1 MISRSDWKVAESIRQ
16 RVIAEGGYM
25 FNERKEDGSWRHG
38 FERYVNG
45 ELLHTF
51 SPSLMADIRRNKVAL
66 HALGESMCREP
77 ETPPRGVGTSGGRR
91 SPSRHGKVPPSQTAT
106 RKRGRKFHRTRK
118 KTTER

>member
-25 FNERKEDGSWRHG
+25 FHERKEDGSWRHG

-77 ETPPRGVGTSGGRR
+77 EAPRGVGTSGGRR
-91 SPSRHGKVPPSQTAT
+91 GPSPT
-106 RKRGRKFHRTRK
+106 RKGAAKPDCNAKTRS
-118 KTTER
+118 

>member
-1 MISRSDWKVAESIRQ
+1 MISRSDLKVAESIRQ

-25 FNERKEDGSWRHG
+25 FHERKEDGSWRHW

-77 ETPPRGVGTSGGRR
+77 ETPRGVGTSGGRR
-91 SPSRHGKVPPSQTAT
+91 SPSPT
-106 RKRGRKFHRTRK
+106 RKGAAKPDCNAKTRS
-118 KTTER
+118 